1 MPEGTLSDGLDIL
14 VVDDSPTYRMIL
26 SRAVRNWPRANLVGT
41 AGDGQAALALIEE
54 KHPHLVLLDI
64 SMPILDGIE
73 TLRRIRAK
81 WNDVDVVMCSGID
94 ANQTGLTM
102 QALSLGALD
111 FVAKPQGESP
121 AESFAALASTLNPLL
136 DLAHSRKRRRTV
148 LAPAPAPRA
157 ATIAPT
163 PGQRVAP
170 RPVPIEAPAAPIRAK
185 TPPVPSAP
193 SPPPI
198 TGSRRPP
205 SRIELVAIGVST
217 GGPNALQK
225 LVPKIPGNFP
235 VPIVCVQ
242 HMPPL
247 FTASLA
253 ERLDRDSAISVHE
266 GAEGMLLQAGSMYI
280 APGGQ
285 HMVVVRGGDGK
296 LRLALHQE
304 PPVHSCRPS
313 VDVLF
318 KSLLAP
324 IQGAVVTVVLTG
336 MGSDGADGAK
346 GLRER
351 GGWSIIQD
359 EATSVVWGMPG
370 AVHSA
375 GADDEILPLESI
387 ANRLHELLS
396 RRSP

>member
-81 WNDVDVVMCSGID
+81 WSDVDVVMCSGID

-121 AESFAALASTLNPLL
+121 AESFAALAATLNPLL
-136 DLAHSRKRRRTV
+136 DLAHSRKRRRAV
-148 LAPAPAPRA
+148 PAPSPRP
-157 ATIAPT
+157 ATIASVATQP
-163 PGQRVAP
+163 VAP
-170 RPVPIEAPAAPIRAK
+170 RPAPIEAPAAPIRTK
-185 TPPVPSAP
+185 AP
-193 SPPPI
+193 SVPPPPPL

-205 SRIELVAIGVST
+205 GRIELVAIGVST

-253 ERLDRDSAISVHE
+253 ERLDRDSAISVRE
-266 GAEGMLLQAGSMYI
+266 GAEGMVLQPGSMYI
-280 APGGQ
+280 APGGH
-285 HMVVVRGGDGK
+285 HMVVARGADGK

-318 KSLLAP
+318 RSLLAP

-336 MGSDGADGAK
+336 MGADGADGAK

-359 EATSVVWGMPG
+359 EASSVVWGMPG
-370 AVHSA
+370 AVHAA
-375 GADDEILPLESI
+375 GAADEILPLESI
-387 ANRLHELLS
+387 ANRLHDLLS